1 MSIIFPSYVP
11 SQREFTLGVYP
22 TKMYRSLSGAVSKR
36 SFGNKP
42 YSHKLDLQFTNVTD
56 NITFDIVDHYEQTA
70 GGFSRFSLPLSLFNG
85 ISSELTARLREPST
99 ILWEYAA
106 PPTVQSVHI
115 GISTVSVS
123 LIGELNVT

>member
-1 MSIIFPSYVP
+1 MSIVFPSFVP
-11 SQREFTLGVYP
+11 SQREFTLGVHA
-22 TKMYRSLSGAVSKR
+22 TNAYRALSGVVSKR

-42 YSHKLDLQFTNVTD
+42 YSYKLSLEFTNVTD
-56 NITFDIVDHYEQTA
+56 DIAFGIFDHYEATF

-85 ISSELTARLREPST
+85 ISEPLANRMRTPSN
-99 ILWEYAA
+99 ILWEYEL
-106 PPTVQSVHI
+106 PPVVQSVHI